1 MASDKNPSSNA
12 ASSSPSLDRD
22 LLAILAGMLPF
33 SNIEALIAFF
43 LTQAEGHLARIRA
56 VLSEACSVATAS
68 LREWLD
74 QRRCADGQTCE
85 AYSAVTGESRRVAV

>member
-22 LLAILAGMLPF
+22 LLAILAGTLPF

-56 VLSEACSVATAS
+56 VLSEANLAALARQAHSLVSVAGNAG
-68 LREWLD
+68 
-74 QRRCADGQTCE
+74 AM
-85 AYSAVTGESRRVAV
+85 A